1 MVNPE
6 RPTTPD
12 SIAVHHILDAH
23 VADPAFWKEFAADV
37 LRPSGAWM
45 RWPPSALVSTALM
58 HAQLYRR
65 RTMGLFLEV
74 GTEGLGRSF
83 PAFPTRCC
91 ATSACRKGSS
101 TRSACLPTV
110 PRRTLISS
118 CTTSAKASSLDQL
131 LAWSAEPGPL
141 PRVPAG
147 PDRGKIWDRISNAAP
162 QNFARVGLPAFASV
176 LRRKWRGAADW
187 FAGH

>member
-58 HAQLYRR
+58 HTQLYRR

-74 GTEGLGRSF
+74 GPEGLGRSF
-83 PAFPTRCC
+83 PAFQTRWC
-91 ATSACRKGSS
+91 ATSACRKDSS
-101 TRSACLPTV
+101 TRSACLTTV
-110 PRRTLISS
+110 PCRTLMS

-131 LAWSAEPGPL
+131 LAWSAEPRLL

-147 PDRGKIWDRISNAAP
+147 ADRGKTWDRISNAA
-162 QNFARVGLPAFASV
+162 L
-176 LRRKWRGAADW
+176 
-187 FAGH
+187 